1 MHLALVGTPNSGKTA
16 LFNALTG
23 SRQKVANYPGVTVER
38 KEGSFVTPSGRQ
50 VSVVD
55 LPGTYSLRGRSPDE
69 EITRDVVLGRTK
81 GEAMPDLVLC
91 VADSTNLRLTIRLV
105 LELKSTGRPLA
116 LVLNMFDIAT
126 RRGVTV
132 DVPRLSEA
140 LGVPVV
146 TSIAVRKGGTADLLR
161 LTDEIAG
168 ASATPH
174 RQNLWEPLTVSQL
187 RATQREADRIIAATV
202 SLPAR
207 PDTWTARID
216 AVVLHPVAGL
226 AILMLLLFVMFQ
238 AVFAWAQPLME
249 LLSSAFEALGQ
260 FVHDTLPAGLLQSFL
275 QNGVISGVGS
285 VIVFLPQIIIIF
297 LFILLL
303 EDFGYMARAAFLM
316 DRIMGGAGLH
326 GRAFIPL
333 LSSFACAIPGIM
345 ATRVIDN
352 RRDRL
357 TTILIAPLMTCSAR
371 IPVYTLII
379 SAFIPAKMIW
389 GWVNLQGL
397 VMFGLYAAGIVSAL
411 GDVVPDQILHV
422 ARLRAGAVHAG
433 TARLQDAAAEE
444 HRDRHLHARE
454 YVPAARRHHDL
465 LDDGADLV
473 SGVVPGSRLPAPTEP
488 AINYS
493 LAAMIGKAIA
503 PLLSPLGFN
512 WQIAVAL
519 IPGMAAREVAVAA
532 LGTVYAIEGGKEA
545 ADANR
550 TGAGDQMEPCHR
562 AVAARLVH
570 LRAAMRFHAGG
581 DPPRNRQLEVDGG
594 HLRLHA
600 GARLCREFCHLQHR
614 GGARRRVAKG
624 RHGTVMGIENFR
636 QLAGYNHWANRRLYD
651 AALKMPDEHYRRP
664 TGVFFGS
671 LHGTLN
677 HLLLTD
683 RVWLKRLTGEGEHPA
698 RLNAILHEDLKDL
711 VRARMTEDARL
722 IKVIGGYSAA
732 DLGNT
737 VSYQTMSGAPQQ
749 QPLRDILLHLF
760 NHQTHHR
767 GHAHACCSIVTGTE
781 PLSLDLLL
789 FQRGVPAPD
798 LN

>member
-1 MHLALVGTPNSGKTA
+1 MEAPLIHLALVGTPNSGKTS

-38 KEGSFVTPSGRQ
+38 KEGSFVTPAGRQ

-69 EITRDVVLGRTK
+69 EITRDMVLGRTP
-81 GEAMPDLVLC
+81 GETPPDLVLC
-91 VADSTNLRLTIRLV
+91 VANSTNLRLTIRLL
-105 LELKSTGRPLA
+105 LELKRTGRPLI

-126 RRGVTV
+126 RRGVSV
-132 DVPRLSEA
+132 DVPGLSEA

-146 TSIAVRKGGTADLLR
+146 TSIAVRKGGIAELLR
-161 LTDEIAG
+161 RTDELVAQ
-168 ASATPH
+168 ASMPSAE
-174 RQNLWEPLTVSQL
+174 NLWQPLTVSEL
-187 RATQREADRIIAATV
+187 RATQREADRIIAASV

-226 AILMLLLFVMFQ
+226 AILALILFVMFQ

-249 LLSSAFEALGQ
+249 LLSSAFGALGQ
-260 FVHDTLPAGLLQSFL
+260 LVHDTLPAGLLQSFL

-285 VIVFLPQIIIIF
+285 VIVFLPQIVIIF

-379 SAFIPAKMIW
+379 SAFIPDTEVW
-389 GWVNLQGL
+389 GWVNLRGL
-397 VMFGLYAAGIVSAL
+397 VMFGLYAAGIASAL
-411 GDVVPDQILHV
+411 GMSFLIKFLMLRDYAPAPFMLELPDYKMPRPKSIAIGVYTRALMFLQ
-422 ARLRAGAVHAG
+422 RAGTTIFSMMVLIWFLASFPQPPAG
-433 TARLQDAAAEE
+433 AE
-444 HRDRHLHARE
+444 
-454 YVPAARRHHDL
+454 
-465 LDDGADLV
+465 G
-473 SGVVPGSRLPAPTEP
+473 P

-493 LAAMIGKAIA
+493 LAAVIGNAIE
-503 PLLSPLGFN
+503 PLLAPLGFN

-545 ADANR
+545 AAQIGQVLATKWSLATALSLLAWYIFAPQCASTLAVIRRETGSWGWMAITFAYMFVLAYAASLVTYNIAVAL
-550 TGAGDQMEPCHR
+550 GAG
-562 AVAARLVH
+562 
-570 LRAAMRFHAGG
+570 
-581 DPPRNRQLEVDGG
+581 
-594 HLRLHA
+594 
-600 GARLCREFCHLQHR
+600 
-614 GGARRRVAKG
+614 
-624 RHGTVMGIENFR
+624 
-636 QLAGYNHWANRRLYD
+636 
-651 AALKMPDEHYRRP
+651 
-664 TGVFFGS
+664 
-671 LHGTLN
+671 
-677 HLLLTD
+677 
-683 RVWLKRLTGEGEHPA
+683 
-698 RLNAILHEDLKDL
+698 
-711 VRARMTEDARL
+711 
-722 IKVIGGYSAA
+722 
-732 DLGNT
+732 
-737 VSYQTMSGAPQQ
+737 
-749 QPLRDILLHLF
+749 
-760 NHQTHHR
+760 
-767 GHAHACCSIVTGTE
+767 
-781 PLSLDLLL
+781 
-789 FQRGVPAPD
+789 
-798 LN
+798 

>member
-1 MHLALVGTPNSGKTA
+1 MEAPLMHLALVGTPNSGKTS

-38 KEGSFVTPSGRQ
+38 KEGSFVTPLGRQ
-50 VSVVD
+50 VSLVD

-69 EITRDVVLGRTK
+69 EITRDVVLGRTP
-81 GEAMPDLVLC
+81 GEAVPDLVLC

-105 LELKSTGRPLA
+105 LELKNTGRPLM

-132 DVPRLSEA
+132 DVARLSEA

-161 LTDEIAG
+161 RTDEIA
-168 ASATPH
+168 AQAPAPLQ
-174 RQNLWEPLTVSQL
+174 QNLWQPLTVAGL
-187 RATQREADRIIAATV
+187 RATQREADRIIAATI

-226 AILMLLLFVMFQ
+226 AILALILFVMFQ
-238 AVFAWAQPLME
+238 AVFAWAQPLMD
-249 LLSSAFEALGQ
+249 LLSSAFTALGQ
-260 FVHDTLPAGLLQSFL
+260 LVHDTLPEGLLQSFL

-379 SAFIPAKMIW
+379 SAFIPAKQIW

-397 VMFGLYAAGIVSAL
+397 VMFGLYAAGIASAL
-411 GDVVPDQILHV
+411 GVSFVIKFFMLRDYAPAPFMLELPDYKMPRARSV
-422 ARLRAGAVHAG
+422 AIGIYTRAKMFLQRAGTTIFSMMVLIWFLASFPLPPAG
-433 TARLQDAAAEE
+433 AQD
-444 HRDRHLHARE
+444 
-454 YVPAARRHHDL
+454 
-465 LDDGADLV
+465 
-473 SGVVPGSRLPAPTEP
+473 P

-493 LAAMIGKAIA
+493 FAAMIGRAIE
-503 PLLSPLGFN
+503 PLLAPIGFN

-545 ADANR
+545 AEQIGQVLATKWSLATALSLLAWYIFAPQCASTLAVIRRETGSWKWMAITFAYMLALAYIASLATYNIAYAL
-550 TGAGDQMEPCHR
+550 GAG
-562 AVAARLVH
+562 
-570 LRAAMRFHAGG
+570 
-581 DPPRNRQLEVDGG
+581 
-594 HLRLHA
+594 
-600 GARLCREFCHLQHR
+600 
-614 GGARRRVAKG
+614 
-624 RHGTVMGIENFR
+624 
-636 QLAGYNHWANRRLYD
+636 
-651 AALKMPDEHYRRP
+651 
-664 TGVFFGS
+664 
-671 LHGTLN
+671 
-677 HLLLTD
+677 
-683 RVWLKRLTGEGEHPA
+683 
-698 RLNAILHEDLKDL
+698 
-711 VRARMTEDARL
+711 
-722 IKVIGGYSAA
+722 
-732 DLGNT
+732 
-737 VSYQTMSGAPQQ
+737 
-749 QPLRDILLHLF
+749 
-760 NHQTHHR
+760 
-767 GHAHACCSIVTGTE
+767 
-781 PLSLDLLL
+781 
-789 FQRGVPAPD
+789 
-798 LN
+798 

>member
-1 MHLALVGTPNSGKTA
+1 MEAPLMHLALVGTPNSGKTS

-38 KEGSFVTPSGRQ
+38 KEGSFVTPLGRQ
-50 VSVVD
+50 VSLVD

-69 EITRDVVLGRTK
+69 EITRDVVLGRTP
-81 GEAMPDLVLC
+81 GEAVPDLVLC

-105 LELKSTGRPLA
+105 LELKSTGRPLL

-161 LTDEIAG
+161 RTDEI
-168 ASATPH
+168 SAQAPVPLQ
-174 RQNLWEPLTVSQL
+174 QNLWQPLTVAGL
-187 RATQREADRIIAATV
+187 RATQREADRIIAATI

-207 PDTWTARID
+207 PDTWTARVD

-226 AILMLLLFVMFQ
+226 AILAVILFVMFQ
-238 AVFAWAQPLME
+238 AVFAWAQPLMD
-249 LLSSAFEALGQ
+249 LLSSAFIALGQ
-260 FVHDTLPAGLLQSFL
+260 LVHDTLPAGLLQSFL

-379 SAFIPAKMIW
+379 SAFIPARQIG

-397 VMFGLYAAGIVSAL
+397 VMFGLYAVGIASAL
-411 GDVVPDQILHV
+411 GVSFVIKFFMLRDYAPAPFMLELPDYKMP
-422 ARLRAGAVHAG
+422 RAGSVAIGIYTRAKMFLHRAG
-433 TARLQDAAAEE
+433 TTIFSMMVLIWFLASFPLP
-444 HRDRHLHARE
+444 
-454 YVPAARRHHDL
+454 PA
-465 LDDGADLV
+465 GATD
-473 SGVVPGSRLPAPTEP
+473 P

-493 LAAMIGKAIA
+493 FAAMIGRALE
-503 PLLSPLGFN
+503 PLLMPIGFN

-545 ADANR
+545 ADQIGQVLATKWSLATALSLLAWYIFAPQCASTLAVIRRETGSWKWMAITFGYMLALAYLASLATYNIAYAL
-550 TGAGDQMEPCHR
+550 GAG
-562 AVAARLVH
+562 
-570 LRAAMRFHAGG
+570 
-581 DPPRNRQLEVDGG
+581 
-594 HLRLHA
+594 
-600 GARLCREFCHLQHR
+600 
-614 GGARRRVAKG
+614 
-624 RHGTVMGIENFR
+624 
-636 QLAGYNHWANRRLYD
+636 
-651 AALKMPDEHYRRP
+651 
-664 TGVFFGS
+664 
-671 LHGTLN
+671 
-677 HLLLTD
+677 
-683 RVWLKRLTGEGEHPA
+683 
-698 RLNAILHEDLKDL
+698 
-711 VRARMTEDARL
+711 
-722 IKVIGGYSAA
+722 
-732 DLGNT
+732 
-737 VSYQTMSGAPQQ
+737 
-749 QPLRDILLHLF
+749 
-760 NHQTHHR
+760 
-767 GHAHACCSIVTGTE
+767 
-781 PLSLDLLL
+781 
-789 FQRGVPAPD
+789 
-798 LN
+798 

>member
-1 MHLALVGTPNSGKTA
+1 MHLALVGTPNSGKTS

-38 KEGSFVTPSGRQ
+38 KQGSFVTPLGRQ
-50 VSVVD
+50 VSLVD

-69 EITRDVVLGRTK
+69 EITRDVVLGRTP
-81 GEAMPDLVLC
+81 GEAVPDLVLC

-105 LELKSTGRPLA
+105 LELKSTGRPLM

-161 LTDEIAG
+161 RTDEI
-168 ASATPH
+168 SAQAPIPL
-174 RQNLWEPLTVSQL
+174 RQNLWQPLTVAGL
-187 RATQREADRIIAATV
+187 RATQREADRIIAATI
-202 SLPAR
+202 SLPTR

-226 AILMLLLFVMFQ
+226 VILALILFVMFQ
-238 AVFAWAQPLME
+238 AVFAWAQPLMD
-249 LLSSAFEALGQ
+249 LLSAGFTALGQ
-260 FVHDTLPAGLLQSFL
+260 LVHDTLPAGLLQSFL

-379 SAFIPAKMIW
+379 SAFIPARQIG

-397 VMFGLYAAGIVSAL
+397 VMFGLYAAGIASAL
-411 GDVVPDQILHV
+411 GVSFVIKFFMLRDYAPAPFMLELPDYKMP
-422 ARLRAGAVHAG
+422 RAGSIAIGIYTRAKMFLQRAG
-433 TARLQDAAAEE
+433 TTIFSMMVLIWFLASFPL
-444 HRDRHLHARE
+444 
-454 YVPAARRHHDL
+454 PPS
-465 LDDGADLV
+465 GATD
-473 SGVVPGSRLPAPTEP
+473 P

-493 LAAMIGKAIA
+493 FAAMIGKALA
-503 PLLSPLGFN
+503 PLLMPIGFN

-545 ADANR
+545 AEQIGQVLATKWSLATALSLLAWYIFAPQCASTLAVIRRETGSWKWMAVTFAYMLALAYAASLATYNIACAL
-550 TGAGDQMEPCHR
+550 GAG
-562 AVAARLVH
+562 
-570 LRAAMRFHAGG
+570 
-581 DPPRNRQLEVDGG
+581 
-594 HLRLHA
+594 
-600 GARLCREFCHLQHR
+600 
-614 GGARRRVAKG
+614 
-624 RHGTVMGIENFR
+624 
-636 QLAGYNHWANRRLYD
+636 
-651 AALKMPDEHYRRP
+651 
-664 TGVFFGS
+664 
-671 LHGTLN
+671 
-677 HLLLTD
+677 
-683 RVWLKRLTGEGEHPA
+683 
-698 RLNAILHEDLKDL
+698 
-711 VRARMTEDARL
+711 
-722 IKVIGGYSAA
+722 
-732 DLGNT
+732 
-737 VSYQTMSGAPQQ
+737 
-749 QPLRDILLHLF
+749 
-760 NHQTHHR
+760 
-767 GHAHACCSIVTGTE
+767 
-781 PLSLDLLL
+781 
-789 FQRGVPAPD
+789 
-798 LN
+798 

>member
-1 MHLALVGTPNSGKTA
+1 MEAPLIHLALVGTPNSGKTS

-38 KEGSFVTPSGRQ
+38 KEGSFVTPAGRQ

-69 EITRDVVLGRTK
+69 EITRDMVLGRTP
-81 GEAMPDLVLC
+81 GETPPDLVLC
-91 VADSTNLRLTIRLV
+91 VADSTNLRLTIRLL
-105 LELKSTGRPLA
+105 LELKRTGRPLI

-126 RRGVTV
+126 RRGVSV
-132 DVPRLSEA
+132 DVPGLSEA

-146 TSIAVRKGGTADLLR
+146 TSIAVRKGGIAELLR
-161 LTDEIAG
+161 RTDELVAQ
-168 ASATPH
+168 ASMPSAE
-174 RQNLWEPLTVSQL
+174 NLWQPLTVSEL
-187 RATQREADRIIAATV
+187 RATQREADRIIAASV

-226 AILMLLLFVMFQ
+226 AILALILFVMFQ

-249 LLSSAFEALGQ
+249 LLSSAFGALGQ
-260 FVHDTLPAGLLQSFL
+260 LVHDTLPAGLLQSFL

-285 VIVFLPQIIIIF
+285 VIVFLPQIVIIF

-379 SAFIPAKMIW
+379 SAFIPDTEVW
-389 GWVNLQGL
+389 GWVNLRGL
-397 VMFGLYAAGIVSAL
+397 VMFGLYAAGIASAL
-411 GDVVPDQILHV
+411 GMSFLIKFLMLRDYAPAPFMLELPDYKMPRPKSIAIGVYTRALMFLQ
-422 ARLRAGAVHAG
+422 RAGTTIFSMMVLIWFLASFPQPPAG
-433 TARLQDAAAEE
+433 AE
-444 HRDRHLHARE
+444 
-454 YVPAARRHHDL
+454 
-465 LDDGADLV
+465 G
-473 SGVVPGSRLPAPTEP
+473 P

-493 LAAMIGKAIA
+493 LAAVIGKAIE
-503 PLLSPLGFN
+503 PLLAPLGFN

-545 ADANR
+545 AAQIGQVLATKWSLATALSLLAWYIFAPQCASTLAVIRRETGSWGWMAITFAYMFVLAYAASLVTYNIAVAL
-550 TGAGDQMEPCHR
+550 GAG
-562 AVAARLVH
+562 
-570 LRAAMRFHAGG
+570 
-581 DPPRNRQLEVDGG
+581 
-594 HLRLHA
+594 
-600 GARLCREFCHLQHR
+600 
-614 GGARRRVAKG
+614 
-624 RHGTVMGIENFR
+624 
-636 QLAGYNHWANRRLYD
+636 
-651 AALKMPDEHYRRP
+651 
-664 TGVFFGS
+664 
-671 LHGTLN
+671 
-677 HLLLTD
+677 
-683 RVWLKRLTGEGEHPA
+683 
-698 RLNAILHEDLKDL
+698 
-711 VRARMTEDARL
+711 
-722 IKVIGGYSAA
+722 
-732 DLGNT
+732 
-737 VSYQTMSGAPQQ
+737 
-749 QPLRDILLHLF
+749 
-760 NHQTHHR
+760 
-767 GHAHACCSIVTGTE
+767 
-781 PLSLDLLL
+781 
-789 FQRGVPAPD
+789 
-798 LN
+798 

>member
-1 MHLALVGTPNSGKTA
+1 MEAPLMHLALVGTPNSGKTS

-50 VSVVD
+50 ISVVD

-69 EITRDVVLGRTK
+69 EITRDMVLGRTA
-81 GEAMPDLVLC
+81 GETAPDLVLC
-91 VADSTNLRLTIRLV
+91 VADATNLRLTIRLL
-105 LELKSTGRPLA
+105 LELKSTGRPLM

-126 RRGVTV
+126 RRGVSV

-161 LTDEIAG
+161 RTDEIA
-168 ASATPH
+168 AQAHMPVA
-174 RQNLWEPLTVSQL
+174 QNLWQPLTVAQL

-202 SLPAR
+202 SLPAK

-216 AVVLHPVAGL
+216 GVVLHPVAGL
-226 AILMLLLFVMFQ
+226 AILAAILFVMFQ

-249 LLSSAFEALGQ
+249 RLSSAFEALGQ
-260 FVHDTLPAGLLQSFL
+260 LVHDTLPAGLLQSFL

-379 SAFIPAKMIW
+379 SAFIPDNQVW
-389 GWVNLQGL
+389 GWVNLRGL
-397 VMFGLYAAGIVSAL
+397 VMFGLYTAGITSAL
-411 GDVVPDQILHV
+411 GVSFLIKFFMLRDYAPAPFMLELPDYKLPRLKSIAIGVYTRVKMFLH
-422 ARLRAGAVHAG
+422 RAGTTIFSMMVLIWFLASFPQAPAG
-433 TARLQDAAAEE
+433 AE
-444 HRDRHLHARE
+444 
-454 YVPAARRHHDL
+454 
-465 LDDGADLV
+465 G
-473 SGVVPGSRLPAPTEP
+473 P
-488 AINYS
+488 AINFS
-493 LAAMIGKAIA
+493 LAAIIGKAIE
-503 PLLSPLGFN
+503 PLLAPLGFN

-545 ADANR
+545 ADQIGQVLATKWSLATALSLLVWYIFAPQCASTLAVIRRETGSWKWMAITFAYMFVLAYAASLVTYNIAYAL
-550 TGAGDQMEPCHR
+550 GAG
-562 AVAARLVH
+562 
-570 LRAAMRFHAGG
+570 
-581 DPPRNRQLEVDGG
+581 
-594 HLRLHA
+594 
-600 GARLCREFCHLQHR
+600 
-614 GGARRRVAKG
+614 
-624 RHGTVMGIENFR
+624 
-636 QLAGYNHWANRRLYD
+636 
-651 AALKMPDEHYRRP
+651 
-664 TGVFFGS
+664 
-671 LHGTLN
+671 
-677 HLLLTD
+677 
-683 RVWLKRLTGEGEHPA
+683 
-698 RLNAILHEDLKDL
+698 
-711 VRARMTEDARL
+711 
-722 IKVIGGYSAA
+722 
-732 DLGNT
+732 
-737 VSYQTMSGAPQQ
+737 
-749 QPLRDILLHLF
+749 
-760 NHQTHHR
+760 
-767 GHAHACCSIVTGTE
+767 
-781 PLSLDLLL
+781 
-789 FQRGVPAPD
+789 
-798 LN
+798 

>member
-1 MHLALVGTPNSGKTA
+1 MHLALVGTPNSGKTS

-38 KEGSFVTPSGRQ
+38 KEGSFVTPQGRQ

-69 EITRDVVLGRTK
+69 EITRDIVLGRTS
-81 GEAMPDLVLC
+81 GEALPDLVLC
-91 VADSTNLRLTIRLV
+91 VADSTNLRLTIRLL
-105 LELKSTGRPLA
+105 LELKSTGRPIA

-132 DVPRLSEA
+132 DVARFSEA
-140 LGVPVV
+140 LGVPIV

-161 LTDEIAG
+161 LTDELLAQ
-168 ASATPH
+168 APTKP
-174 RQNLWEPLTVSQL
+174 RENLWQPLTVSEL
-187 RATQREADRIIAATV
+187 RATQREADRIIALSV

-226 AILMLLLFVMFQ
+226 AILLLILFVMFQ
-238 AVFAWAQPLME
+238 AVFAWAQPLMQ
-249 LLSSAFEALGQ
+249 LLSAGFDALGQ
-260 FVHDTLPAGLLQSFL
+260 WVHDTLPAGLLQSFL
-275 QNGVISGVGS
+275 QNGAISGVGS

-379 SAFIPAKMIW
+379 SAFIPPKLIG
-389 GWVNLQGL
+389 GWINLQGL

-411 GDVVPDQILHV
+411 GMSFLIKFLMWRDYQPAPFMLELPDYKMP
-422 ARLRAGAVHAG
+422 RLKSIAIGIYTRAKMFLQRAGTTIFSMMVLIWFLASFPQPPAG
-433 TARLQDAAAEE
+433 AE
-444 HRDRHLHARE
+444 
-454 YVPAARRHHDL
+454 
-465 LDDGADLV
+465 G
-473 SGVVPGSRLPAPTEP
+473 P
-488 AINYS
+488 AIDYS
-493 LAAMIGKAIA
+493 LAAMIGKALE
-503 PLLSPLGFN
+503 PLLLPIGFN

-545 ADANR
+545 AEQIGQVLAAKWSLATALSLLAWYIFAPQCASTLAVIR
-550 TGAGDQMEPCHR
+550 RETGSWKYMALTFFYMLALAYAASLATYSIAVALGAG
-562 AVAARLVH
+562 
-570 LRAAMRFHAGG
+570 
-581 DPPRNRQLEVDGG
+581 
-594 HLRLHA
+594 
-600 GARLCREFCHLQHR
+600 
-614 GGARRRVAKG
+614 
-624 RHGTVMGIENFR
+624 
-636 QLAGYNHWANRRLYD
+636 
-651 AALKMPDEHYRRP
+651 
-664 TGVFFGS
+664 
-671 LHGTLN
+671 
-677 HLLLTD
+677 
-683 RVWLKRLTGEGEHPA
+683 
-698 RLNAILHEDLKDL
+698 
-711 VRARMTEDARL
+711 
-722 IKVIGGYSAA
+722 
-732 DLGNT
+732 
-737 VSYQTMSGAPQQ
+737 
-749 QPLRDILLHLF
+749 
-760 NHQTHHR
+760 
-767 GHAHACCSIVTGTE
+767 
-781 PLSLDLLL
+781 
-789 FQRGVPAPD
+789 
-798 LN
+798 